1 MKIYFIFIL
10 NYKKYHFYNKIKKNF
25 VDKYNFFYKL
35 KILTLMTELLDPENP
50 CGTSLLKLVSRGQAI
65 LAEL

>member
-1 MKIYFIFIL
+1 
-10 NYKKYHFYNKIKKNF
+10 
-25 VDKYNFFYKL
+25 
-35 KILTLMTELLDPENP
+35 MTELLDPENP